1 MSSEIIKKHLDDL
14 KKQKGFDSDFVDLLA
29 TANDANEDG
38 RDTAAK
44 ILEVKILDEKRKH
57 ALVEVSDD
65 QFSLAIGKK
74 GQNVRLAA
82 KLTGWKVDVRSP
94 RENISHKEI
103 DNEEATDEEE
113 KL

>member
-44 ILEVKILDEKRKH
+44 ILEVIKKRY
-57 ALVEVSDD
+57 VES
-65 QFSLAIGKK
+65 K
-74 GQNVRLAA
+74 
-82 KLTGWKVDVRSP
+82 
-94 RENISHKEI
+94 ENNS
-103 DNEEATDEEE
+103 
-113 KL
+113 